1 MGSVFRFM
9 VLLMLIQSS
18 DASATASK
26 GNPCHQSVKKIFI
39 QTDPHD
45 LPAVNAPR
53 KPVLTTDPNLLKTQD
68 GVFVTLKTPT
78 DPSTWTDFMARV
90 VPDRNTPLGRVALS
104 LEKKSTYLLFDDLGL
119 EKMGG
124 GGYSANS
131 RRFRLFD
138 PDWEVYGSMDVGR
151 VIALRETMMNTRN
164 FQRILMHEGLHN
176 KGKTLRDLGIE
187 FDFNSS
193 FGARDGK
200 TLYSE
205 SPLYQKTMHH
215 EEVRAYANN
224 YVFAS
229 VVAHHRETLKV
240 IEKQNALLPEAMPK
254 SVKMKKVKLNYE
266 SVIDEAARIKHRKEI
281 TDMIENHQMNLDYV
295 RAHLNKWRRSFSG
308 GEKANLQFMIRG
320 EGEGIVIQTEKM
332 YMTLHNVRVRN
343 GKYDV
348 AKIFDEV
355 EKMRRKNIEVRNRLA
370 ASEELIESCSK
381 KGYFTAE
388 EYLELKNRMGGISQ
402 SMRIPSVH

>member
-1 MGSVFRFM
+1 MVSLIPVM
-9 VLLMLIQSS
+9 VLLMLIQN
-18 DASATASK
+18 DASANASK

-39 QTDPHD
+39 QTNPHH

-68 GVFVTLKTPT
+68 GVFVTLKSSA
-78 DPSTWTDFMARV
+78 DPSTWTDFMVRV
-90 VPDRNTPLGRVALS
+90 VPDRKTPLGRVALS
-104 LEKKSTYLLFDDLGL
+104 LEKKDTFLLFDDLGL

-138 PDWEVYGSMDVGR
+138 PDWEVYGAMDVGR

-176 KGKTLRDLGIE
+176 KGKALRDLGIE

-229 VVAHHRETLKV
+229 VVAHNRETLKV
-240 IEKQNALLPEAMPK
+240 IENQFALLPEAMPK
-254 SVKMKKVKLNYE
+254 SLKMKKVKLNYE
-266 SVIDEAARIKHRKEI
+266 SVIDEAARMKHRKEI
-281 TDMIENHQMNLDYV
+281 TDIIDNHLKNIDYV
-295 RAHLNKWRRSFSG
+295 NAHLNKWRRSLSG
-308 GEKANLQFMIRG
+308 GEKANIQFMIRG

-332 YMTLHNVRVRN
+332 YLTLHNVRVKN
-343 GKYDV
+343 GKYDI

-355 EKMRRKNIEVRNRLA
+355 EKMRRKNLEIRNHLSQ
-370 ASEELIESCSK
+370 SEELIEQCSQ

-388 EYLELKNRMGGISQ
+388 EYLDLKRRMGKISGA
-402 SMRIPSVH
+402 MRIPSVR